1 MQPLHFFSVDVEDY
15 FHVSAF
21 SRVVSPD
28 SWADQESRV
37 VMSTNRILDLLEK
50 HRVRGIF
57 YILGWVADR
66 FPDLVLKIKAGGH
79 VLGSHTYWHKLIY
92 DQSAMEFGID
102 LAQSCEAIRN
112 ITGDPV
118 KHFRAPSFSITR
130 KSLWAIKILQSQGIE
145 FDSSIVPIL
154 HDRYGIPGTPRCA
167 YQLSHGDSTVQEF
180 PVSVL
185 RWMRLML
192 PVGGGG
198 YFRIFP
204 WWFTRW
210 AFKKLEKEGVP
221 IHFYIHPWE
230 IDSEQPRI
238 RQISPITQFRH
249 YRNIDRTFHRL
260 DRMLGEFSFGRV
272 IPPIST
278 STLALE

>member
-1 MQPLHFFSVDVEDY
+1 MTCPYNRVSSPRSSCYLSDGNARGYRNMYHQTTRGIRVTVMPVYIDERSSPEQGKY
-15 FHVSAF
+15 FWAY
-21 SRVVSPD
+21 RVV
-28 SWADQESRV
+28 
-37 VMSTNRILDLLEK
+37 
-50 HRVRGIF
+50 IF
-57 YILGWVADR
+57 
-66 FPDLVLKIKAGGH
+66 
-79 VLGSHTYWHKLIY
+79 
-92 DQSAMEFGID
+92 
-102 LAQSCEAIRN
+102 N
-112 ITGDPV
+112 N
-118 KHFRAPSFSITR
+118 
-130 KSLWAIKILQSQGIE
+130 
-145 FDSSIVPIL
+145 
-154 HDRYGIPGTPRCA
+154 
-167 YQLSHGDSTVQEF
+167 GDSTVQEF

-238 RQISPITQFRH
+238 RQISTITQFRH

-272 IPPIST
+272 TPPIST